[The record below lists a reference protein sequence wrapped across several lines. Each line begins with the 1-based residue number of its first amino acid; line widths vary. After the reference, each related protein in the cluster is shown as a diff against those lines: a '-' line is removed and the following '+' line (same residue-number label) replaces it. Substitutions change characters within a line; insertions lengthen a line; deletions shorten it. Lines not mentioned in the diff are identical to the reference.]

1 VRRVRPRRSPPRSR
15 RERIALRDKLA
26 SLPLARQLTVDRAG
40 LGRAARSKRSET
52 LAPRKGAVGLTAAG
66 ALTLASLGRGSRV
79 AALAGGAA
87 TLAGAAL
94 ERWAVFR
101 AGVESARD
109 PR

>member
-1 VRRVRPRRSPPRSR
+1 M
-15 RERIALRDKLA
+15 LA
-26 SLPLARQLTVDRAG
+26 EPY
-40 LGRAARSKRSET
+40 
-52 LAPRKGAVGLTAAG
+52 RKGTPARLNKGALGLTAAG

-79 AALAGGAA
+79 AAPAGGAA

-109 PR
+109 PRYTVVPQRQRIEQRVRDGVNGHRDGHGA